1 MTNQDINK
9 LANGSLPKWPQM
21 LVTGKQ
27 VTVEQAKEIIFRTD
41 EFLTDASTYSGG
53 NARNFNAAYRKRA
66 GLDLL
71 QFERT
76 ARDGH
81 TYTSFDWD
89 KQRELCERLNI
100 IRTNYV
106 ENSWASCSYAGG
118 PHGWC
123 SPAGVISYSDNVGKW
138 PSIGEII
145 DDWTKIAQAFPY
157 LDLHVTLMSG
167 ESCEDDTEAAINI
180 RVVDGSAFAQ
190 PPDESVHAIPERRD
204 MLESFIELM
213 NPTGG
218 EREIGLPIDWYDEFA
233 ARVKAVVVDI
243 LAES

>member
-1 MTNQDINK
+1 MAPQDIYQ

-41 EFLTDASTYSGG
+41 DFLTDASTYSGG
-53 NARNFNAAYRKRA
+53 NARNFNAAYRKSA

-81 TYTSFDWD
+81 TYTDIDWD
-89 KQRELCERLNI
+89 KQHEIQERLNI

-106 ENSWASCSYAGG
+106 DNRWASSSYIGG

-138 PSIGEII
+138 PSIEEIVE
-145 DDWTKIAQAFPY
+145 DWSIIAQAFPY

-167 ESCEDDTEAAINI
+167 ESCEDDTEAVINI

-190 PPDESVHAIPERRD
+190 PPDESVHSIPERRD

-213 NPTGG
+213 KSNCG

>member
-1 MTNQDINK
+1 MENSDIYQ
-9 LANGSLPKWPQM
+9 LANGNLPKWPQM

-41 EFLTDASTYSGG
+41 DFLTDASTYSGG

-66 GLDLL
+66 GLELL

-81 TYTSFDWD
+81 TYTDIDWD
-89 KQRELCERLNI
+89 KQHEIQERLNI

-106 ENSWASCSYAGG
+106 ENRWASCSYIGG

-138 PSIGEII
+138 PSIEEIVE
-145 DDWTKIAQAFPY
+145 DWSTIAQAFPY

-167 ESCEDDTEAAINI
+167 ESCEDDIEAVINI
-180 RVVDGSAFAQ
+180 RVVDGSAFAEA
-190 PPDESVHAIPERRD
+190 PDESVHTIPERRD

-213 NPTGG
+213 NSNCG